1 MKLGIVV
8 PVCNAEKTIIGTLE
22 RLDNISEVVDIEV
35 LIIDNKSQDS
45 TISLI
50 NETFVEKPSLKQ
62 YTFVVA
68 KNQNDGYGRSIKQ
81 GFDHFLS
88 RDVSHIVVIHGDLQ
102 EDPYAL
108 INRQLDYLAKN
119 SSTNVVL
126 ASRFFRESDIS
137 SYSLKRRIGNHF
149 FNLFTKVCTG
159 QVLSDFG
166 TAMLCISKESLSNI
180 EYSRLSDSW
189 HFHPQLNIIFC
200 ETPEISIGEVELNWK
215 DSEGGSS
222 VQLIRYGLTLLKI
235 LSTYWWIK
243 NIKRKP
249 LSQRFNSP
257 E

>member
-1 MKLGIVV
+1 MKLGVVV
-8 PVCNAEKTIIGTLE
+8 PVYNAEKTIIGTLE
-22 RLDNISEVVDIEV
+22 RLDNISEVVEIEI

-45 TISLI
+45 TLSRV

-62 YTFVVA
+62 YTSVVA
-68 KNQNDGYGRSIKQ
+68 KDQNDGYGRSIKQ
-81 GFDHFLS
+81 GFDHFVN

-108 INRQLDYLAKN
+108 INRHLTYLARN
-119 SSTNVVL
+119 PSTNVVL
-126 ASRFFRESDIS
+126 ASRFSSKSDIG

-166 TAMLCISKESLSNI
+166 TAMLCISKESLSII
-180 EYSRLSDSW
+180 EYSRLSDSL
-189 HFHPQLNIIFC
+189 HFHPQLNILFC
-200 ETPEISIGEVELNWK
+200 ETAEISIGEVELNWK
-215 DSEGGSS
+215 DSEAGSS
-222 VQLIRYGLTLLKI
+222 VQLIRYSLMLLKI
-235 LSTYWWIK
+235 LSTYWWTK

-249 LSQRFNSP
+249 LSQRFNSH